1 MNNIIQWNVNGLM
14 TRIKNGE
21 IQRLINQ
28 FLPAAIC
35 LQHVNM
41 ETPQLKNYRTAA
53 QYKNNDNEYRTIILV
68 HDKIAFDV
76 ITTPINSHQVTA
88 TKLYMN
94 NKDIFYIYNLYNQPS
109 QNYNLQYI
117 KKIFNQ
123 HQRDLII
130 VGDLNSRNPIWDEK
144 CTNPNKADK
153 AIEKIVN

>member
-35 LQHVNM
+35 LQHVYM

-109 QNYNLQYI
+109 QNYNLQDI
-117 KKIFNQ
+117 K
-123 HQRDLII
+123 RY
-130 VGDLNSRNPIWDEK
+130 S
-144 CTNPNKADK
+144 TNTNGT
-153 AIEKIVN
+153 